1 MVQTARRPLQRILSH
16 VAPPL
21 VRWNARR
28 SVLPGNIGLEQS
40 RILEHLVRLHRDTAL
55 GRVLAFPRLARLS
68 GRALRDAFRR
78 EVPLHRY
85 ADLAS
90 FLDRVARGEP
100 DVLFPGR
107 ALALAQTSGTT
118 SADHAG
124 ERWIPQNRGLLEHH
138 ARGATAA
145 LDRLLDTTGPAPFHG
160 RVLMLGGSTALAR
173 NSWGIP
179 TGDLSGIVVDRVPWF
194 LEELYEPGR
203 EIALESDWTVKVDRI
218 ARRLAHA
225 DVTLVSGIP
234 SWCLVLFE
242 AVCRLRGVSRVREAW
257 PNLAGFVHGGVSID
271 PYLPLLREHLPRG
284 CRLQEVYPASE
295 LFLGVGN
302 RAWSLDET
310 RAPDLELLCRNGAV
324 LEFLA
329 EGESD
334 AARAVGPEDLEDGA
348 IYRVLATT
356 PGGLVRYELGDLVE
370 GRGPGLVRFA
380 GRLRARVSVFGE
392 HVEGAKLAEALAR
405 ACEVTDSVVTE
416 WHVAPVMPT
425 VSDLRGAHEWW
436 VEFHRAPSDPQ
447 AFVRALDEHLRAQV
461 MDYDA
466 HRAGDVQLA
475 APRLRP
481 VAPGT
486 FHRTLAALGKLG
498 GQHKVPVAWSDRTWA
513 ERLST
518 HESGCPR

>member
-1 MVQTARRPLQRILSH
+1 MVQTATRPLQRMLPH
-16 VAPPL
+16 LAPPL
-21 VRWNARR
+21 VRWSARR
-28 SVLPGNIGLEQS
+28 DTRSGHIALDQS
-40 RILEHLVRLHRDTAL
+40 RILERLVRLHRDTAL
-55 GRVLAFPRLARLS
+55 GRVLAYPRLGRLS
-68 GRALRDAFRR
+68 GPALREAFRG

-85 ADLAS
+85 ADLAP
-90 FLDRVARGEP
+90 FLERVARGEP

-118 SADHAG
+118 SSEHSG
-124 ERWIPQNRGLLEHH
+124 ERWIPQNRALLDHH

-145 LDRLLDTTGPAPFHG
+145 LDRLLDDSGPAPFRG
-160 RVLMLGGSTALAR
+160 RVLMLGGSTSLAR
-173 NSWGIP
+173 NEWGIP
-179 TGDLSGIVVDRVPWF
+179 TGDLSGIVVDRIPWF
-194 LEELYEPGR
+194 LEDLYEPGR
-203 EIALESDWTVKVDRI
+203 EIALEADWTVKLDRI

-225 DVTLVSGIP
+225 DITLVSGIP

-242 AVCRLRGVSRVREAW
+242 AVCRLRGVARIQEAW

-271 PYLPLLREHLPRG
+271 PYTPLLREHLPRG

-302 RAWSLDET
+302 RSWTLEEG
-310 RAPDLELLCRNGAV
+310 RAPDLELLCRNGAL
-324 LEFLA
+324 LEFLP
-329 EGESD
+329 EGQAD
-334 AARAVGPEDLEDGA
+334 AAHAVGPEDLEDGA

-370 GRGPGLVRFA
+370 GRGPGMVRFA

-405 ACEVTDSVVTE
+405 ACTLTDSVVTE
-416 WHVAPVMPT
+416 WHVAPILPT
-425 VSDLRGAHEWW
+425 VADLRGAHEWW
-436 VEFHRAPSDPQ
+436 VEFRRPPSDPA
-447 AFVRALDEHLRAQV
+447 AFARALDDHLRAHV

-466 HRAGDVQLA
+466 HRAGDIQLT
-475 APRLRP
+475 APRLRQ

-498 GQHKVPVAWSDRTWA
+498 GQHKVPAAWADRTWA
-513 ERLST
+513 EHLST
-518 HESGCPR
+518 HETGLPR